1 MKIRKCTIRAG
12 AAAFLVTS
20 TPAFAELPGPVRAM
34 VDAAIETGD
43 PEKVKTVIELARQT
57 NPDEGA
63 ELDALQAAFAE
74 DQAKLAEQEAKE
86 EELAIR
92 NAGLL
97 DKWSGSGEIGAFLS
111 SGNSSETGLTLGLK
125 LKREGIDWSHELRVK
140 ADYQRTNG
148 VTSREQIVA
157 AYEPHY
163 QIAQGLF
170 AYALGQYERD
180 RFQGFS
186 ARYAISAGLGYKLV
200 DSSRLQISAKAGP
213 AYRHTEFED
222 GTSAGSIAGLAGLEA
237 NWQITDR
244 LKLTQDA
251 NMMAET
257 GGAATV
263 IFDSTSTS
271 VVLVTGLEAKVS
283 DRLTTRMSF
292 TLDYDSNPPAGS
304 VSTDTLSR
312 LTLIYGF

>member
-1 MKIRKCTIRAG
+1 
-12 AAAFLVTS
+12 
-20 TPAFAELPGPVRAM
+20 M
-34 VDAAIETGD
+34 VDAAIATGD
-43 PEKVKTVIELARQT
+43 PEKVETVIELARQT

-74 DQAKLAEQEAKE
+74 DQAKLAEQEARE

-97 DKWSGSGEIGAFLS
+97 DNWSGSGEVGAFVS

-157 AYEPHY
+157 AYEPQY
-163 QIAQGLF
+163 QIQDGLF

-200 DSSRLQISAKAGP
+200 DSERLQISAKAGP
-213 AYRHTEFED
+213 AYRHTEFVD
-222 GTSAGSIAGLAGLEA
+222 GTSAGSLAGLAGLEA

-271 VVLVTGLEAKVS
+271 VLLVTGLEAKVS